1 MESIAAQILPR
12 IADGAVCFPPN
23 LPAGAR
29 LREALGKAAPGKL
42 PPILT
47 FRQISAAVRMLPDAG
62 PEKIISAAHL
72 ANPDPPDDDNTLEI
86 YAELREKSARAP
98 AADLQLAGLWSGFF
112 REMNERNLK
121 LPASEAETL
130 SRIAAANTPAARAAL
145 SEINAEL
152 FNLWRKFYAR
162 ENTPA
167 AQHRQ
172 ALARLADQWE
182 RPLFS
187 IAPACAREPL
197 ETAFYER
204 IQSRGGEC
212 FLIPPADS
220 PAGTFVR
227 RALDGEAPG
236 DADVEALRGHFGE
249 YREGGAASLSDA
261 AELALSAVA
270 GFAADGAKKIGVVV
284 YDRVLARRMNAMALA
299 ADKFI
304 ADHDGW
310 RANTLA
316 FGAALRMLVDAGA
329 DSFSPDSLSELLRA
343 PPLFAGRKFSREQA
357 DAEWRGVLQKEPR
370 LPTRYDEFSDFS
382 DSARALR
389 AAAGA
394 LARLREKFA
403 GRRPAAEW
411 LEIVCAE
418 ANDGALKEWR
428 AGDAERRG
436 DAAAD
441 RVMELLAR
449 TRRSV
454 ADERAPLDAHE
465 FRAWF
470 SRILDK
476 PVRVAEGAG
485 GVFFVSPAGAAM
497 RKFDAIV
504 LLGGGADYMP
514 AAAPTSFLSE
524 RERRALGLPGRDDWL
539 AREREHFCGLTA
551 ECDRVA
557 LVWRGAGG
565 REDVRPS
572 PYWELLKDGLR
583 GAGILEGDFPAP
595 RRMERP
601 PAAAGIFPP
610 LPARAGL
617 EKLPARL
624 AATSC
629 DRLMKCP
636 YLFFARDILKLN
648 EDDAKASLSPAL
660 LGIAA
665 HGALARFAGSDLDET
680 DAEKIRLRLDGILA
694 KLSEEWNRPG
704 FALVLARWRARAHM
718 FAEWESQRR
727 LAGWRTV
734 GREEWAE
741 LRMALEG
748 GEDVVLHGRI
758 DRVDANGEVLGI
770 VDYKTGA
777 VPTQLKLDSGEVVQ
791 LPLYAALKAG
801 LGGEKEDG
809 AGVGSGE
816 SGSREGEGE
825 RGVGGSG
832 IGGEGGVGGSGV
844 GGSGGV
850 PEWLLCRPFPGR
862 GDKVEI
868 FPKSGGGG
876 GGRGGSGSGDMEMR
890 EHFAGAV
897 VRRFRVALGAILS
910 GAALPAS
917 GVPDSCKGCAARG
930 LCRRDHWAGAGEGN

>member
-29 LREALGKAAPGKL
+29 LREALGKTAPGKL

-130 SRIAAANTPAARAAL
+130 ARIAAANTPAARAAL

-172 ALARLADQWE
+172 ALARLADRWR

-197 ETAFYER
+197 EIAFYER

-220 PAGTFVR
+220 AAGTFVR

-236 DADVEALRGHFGE
+236 DADVELLREHFGE

-343 PPLFAGRKFSREQA
+343 PPLFAGRDFSRERA

-370 LPTRYDEFSDFS
+370 LPARYDGFA
-382 DSARALR
+382 DSTRALR

-394 LARLREKFA
+394 LTRLREKFA

-418 ANDGALKEWR
+418 ANDGALAEWR

-449 TRRSV
+449 ARRSV
-454 ADERAPLDAHE
+454 ADERALLDARE

-470 SRILDK
+470 SRVLDK
-476 PVRVAEGAG
+476 PVRVAEGSG

-539 AREREHFCGLTA
+539 ARERERFCGLTA
-551 ECDRVA
+551 ECGRVA
-557 LVWRGAGG
+557 LIWRGAGG

-572 PYWELLKDGLR
+572 PYWDLLKDGLR
-583 GAGILEGDFPAP
+583 GAGILEGDFPPP

-601 PAAAGIFPP
+601 AVAAGIFPP
-610 LPARAGL
+610 QPARAGL
-617 EKLPARL
+617 KKLPARL
-624 AATSC
+624 SATSC
-629 DRLMKCP
+629 DRLTECP
-636 YLFFARDILKLN
+636 YLFFARDILKLE

-680 DAEKIRLRLDGILA
+680 DVEKIRLRLDGILA
-694 KLSEEWNRPG
+694 ELPEEWNRPG

-741 LRMALEG
+741 LLMELEG

-770 VDYKTGA
+770 VDYKTGS
-777 VPTQLKLDSGEVVQ
+777 VPTQLKLDSGEVAQ

-809 AGVGSGE
+809 EGEGSGE

-825 RGVGGSG
+825 GGSR
-832 IGGEGGVGGSGV
+832 VGGV

-868 FPKSGGGG
+868 FPKSGGGSG
-876 GGRGGSGSGDMEMR
+876 GGEVEMR

-917 GVPDSCKGCAARG
+917 GVPSSCARCAARG
-930 LCRRDHWAGAGEGN
+930 LCRRDHWAGEGEGN

>member
-12 IADGAVCFPPN
+12 IPDGAVCFPPN

-29 LREALGKAAPGKL
+29 LREQLGKSAPGKL

-47 FRQISAAVRMLPDAG
+47 FRQISAAVRMLPEAG

-86 YAELREKSARAP
+86 YAELREKSARPP

-130 SRIAAANTPAARAAL
+130 SRIAAADTPAARAAL

-167 AQHRQ
+167 ARHRQ
-172 ALARLADQWE
+172 ALARLADQWR
-182 RPLFS
+182 RPIFS
-187 IAPACAREPL
+187 IAPACEREPL
-197 ETAFYER
+197 ETSFYER

-220 PAGTFVR
+220 LAGKFAR
-227 RALDGEAPG
+227 RALDGEARG
-236 DADVEALRGHFGE
+236 DADAEALRAHFGK

-261 AELALSAVA
+261 AELALAAVA
-270 GFAADGAKKIGVVV
+270 GFAADGAQKIGVVV

-343 PPLFAGRKFSREQA
+343 PPLFAGRNFSREQA
-357 DAEWRGVLQKEPR
+357 DAEWRGVLQREPR
-370 LPTRYDEFSDFS
+370 LPTRYDGFA
-382 DSARALR
+382 DSAPALR
-389 AAAGA
+389 AAARA
-394 LARLREKFA
+394 LTRLREKFA

-476 PVRVAEGAG
+476 PVRVAEGLG

-539 AREREHFCGLTA
+539 ARERERFCGLTA

-601 PAAAGIFPP
+601 AAAAGIFPP
-610 LPARAGL
+610 RPARAEL
-617 EKLPARL
+617 KKLPARL
-624 AATSC
+624 SATSC
-629 DRLMKCP
+629 DRLMECP
-636 YLFFARDILKLN
+636 YLFFARDILKL
-648 EDDAKASLSPAL
+648 EQDDAEASPSAGL
-660 LGIAA
+660 LGSAA
-665 HGALARFAGSDLDET
+665 HDALARFAGADLDET

-694 KLSEEWNRPG
+694 ELLEEGNRPG
-704 FALVLARWRARAHM
+704 FALTLARWRARAHM

-727 LAGWRTV
+727 LAGWRTA

-770 VDYKTGA
+770 VDYKTGS
-777 VPTQLKLDSGEVVQ
+777 VPTQLKLDSGEVSQ

-801 LGGEKEDG
+801 LGGEREDG
-809 AGVGSGE
+809 EGVGS
-816 SGSREGEGE
+816 
-825 RGVGGSG
+825 
-832 IGGEGGVGGSGV
+832 GEGGVGGSGSRVGV

-862 GDKVEI
+862 GDKTEI
-868 FPKSGGGG
+868 FPKSGGG
-876 GGRGGSGSGDMEMR
+876 DAEVR

-897 VRRFRVALGAILS
+897 VRRFRDALGAILS

-917 GVPDSCKGCAARG
+917 GVPDSCKRCAARG
-930 LCRRDHWAGAGEGN
+930 LCRRDHWAGEGERN

>member
-12 IADGAVCFPPN
+12 IPDGAVCFPPN
-23 LPAGAR
+23 LPAGVR
-29 LREALGKAAPGKL
+29 LRQALGRAAPGKL

-62 PEKIISAAHL
+62 PEKIISAARL
-72 ANPDPPDDDNTLEI
+72 AKPDPPDDDNTLEI

-121 LPASEAETL
+121 LPASEEETL
-130 SRIAAANTPAARAAL
+130 SRIAAADTPAARAAL

-167 AQHRQ
+167 ARHRQ

-187 IAPACAREPL
+187 VAPVRAREPL
-197 ETAFYER
+197 EIAFCER

-212 FLIPPADS
+212 FFIPPADS
-220 PAGTFVR
+220 AAGEFVGK
-227 RALDGEAPG
+227 ALDGKAPG
-236 DADVEALRGHFGE
+236 DADVEALREHFGK

-343 PPLFAGRKFSREQA
+343 PPLFAGRNFSRQQA
-357 DAEWRGVLQKEPR
+357 DAEWRDVLQKSPR
-370 LPTRYDEFSDFS
+370 LPTRYDGEFADFP
-382 DSARALR
+382 RALR
-389 AAAGA
+389 AAARA
-394 LARLREKFA
+394 LTRLREKFA

-418 ANDGALKEWR
+418 ANDGALAEWR

-449 TRRSV
+449 ARRSV
-454 ADERAPLDAHE
+454 ADERAPLDARE

-470 SRILDK
+470 SRVLDK
-476 PVRVAEGAG
+476 PVRVAEGAE

-539 AREREHFCGLTA
+539 ARERERFCGLTA

-601 PAAAGIFPP
+601 SAAAGIVPP
-610 LPARAGL
+610 QPARATL
-617 EKLPARL
+617 KKLPARL
-624 AATSC
+624 SATSC
-629 DRLMKCP
+629 DRLTECP
-636 YLFFARDILKLN
+636 YLFFARDILKLDS
-648 EDDAKASLSPAL
+648 DDAEAAPSAAL
-660 LGIAA
+660 LGSAA
-665 HGALARFAGSDLDET
+665 HDALAHFAASDLDET
-680 DAEKIRLRLDGILA
+680 DAERIRLRLDGILA
-694 KLSEEWNRPG
+694 KLPEAWNRPG
-704 FALVLARWRARAHM
+704 FALTLARWRARAHM

-727 LAGWRTV
+727 LAGWRTAE
-734 GREEWAE
+734 REELAE
-741 LRMALEG
+741 LLMELEG
-748 GEDVVLHGRI
+748 GEDVMLHGRI

-770 VDYKTGA
+770 VDYKTGS
-777 VPTQLKLDSGEVVQ
+777 VPTQLKLDSGEVAQ

-801 LGGEKEDG
+801 LGGGGEDG
-809 AGVGSGE
+809 EEGGVGVGE
-816 SGSREGEGE
+816 
-825 RGVGGSG
+825 GGSG
-832 IGGEGGVGGSGV
+832 SGGGVGGSGSGSGEGVGV
-844 GGSGGV
+844 GGSGSGGGV

-862 GDKVEI
+862 GDKTEV
-868 FPKSGGGG
+868 FPKSGG
-876 GGRGGSGSGDMEMR
+876 GDMEMR

-897 VRRFRVALGAILS
+897 LLRFRVALGAILS

-917 GVPDSCKGCAARG
+917 GVPSSCARCAARG